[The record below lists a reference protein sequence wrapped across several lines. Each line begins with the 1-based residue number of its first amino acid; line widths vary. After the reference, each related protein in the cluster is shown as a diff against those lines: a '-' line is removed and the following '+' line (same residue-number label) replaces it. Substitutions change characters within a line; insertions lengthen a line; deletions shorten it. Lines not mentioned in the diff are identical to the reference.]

1 MDITRGEAIM
11 EIRIVDGIDKI
22 DAHVWDSFV
31 SADDP
36 FGNHAFLHALE
47 NSKSV
52 DKSTGW
58 IPCHIELSDNGNI
71 VGLAPMYLKMHSY
84 GEYIFDWGWADA
96 YERAGGKYYP
106 KLQSAVPFTPV
117 TGRRLLVKNRAPE
130 EYYKFLVSTI
140 ESLDHSRKLP
150 LDQSFYSGIFQDI
163 NKATRN
169 IRIVFLPIRIW
180 GIERMS
186 NLMTHQKVVYG
197 RRSTFPQRKG
207 KYPPM
212 NVKGRSG
219 DGSVLN
225 DKIFSCKE
233 LCKLSFNFVIDH

>member
-1 MDITRGEAIM
+1 MNKVTDFDI
-11 EIRIVDGIDKI
+11 KI
-22 DAHVWDSFV
+22 DAIHERHGV
-31 SADDP
+31 
-36 FGNHAFLHALE
+36 
-47 NSKSV
+47 
-52 DKSTGW
+52 
-58 IPCHIELSDNGNI
+58 NI
-71 VGLAPMYLKMHSY
+71 F
-84 GEYIFDWGWADA
+84 IIN
-96 YERAGGKYYP
+96 P
-106 KLQSAVPFTPV
+106 KEVLI
-117 TGRRLLVKNRAPE
+117 RKL
-130 EYYKFLVSTI
+130 LVSTI

-163 NKATRN
+163 NEATRN

-233 LCKLSFNFVIDH
+233 LCKLSFNFVIDHWSRFVYEYYTSPQGMV